1 MNEIKK
7 NIESNS
13 ETALNYEISNSFNG
27 NNLPQ
32 RLKTNQGTKESE
44 LDEEFAIEKLNIYLM
59 SKQYKEAIKFI
70 EKKAKGID
78 DHLYNYLLFDIKI
91 KCFYK
96 IIKNKLSSYKYR
108 NKTILY
114 SPDMKISIFLEKMY
128 QKMIIYFKEI
138 IELLYL
144 EECNE
149 QLKEKLLQNY
159 CEGLYLLA
167 KFHKIKNQPQ
177 DAISYLSISHSM
189 LKTYI
194 DKCKDPNTY
203 HIYQKIIILLISL
216 LIEDYSFYT
225 AVEFNILCLKL
236 CIKEL
241 FIRNK
246 TEKGINMNNLPYI
259 IKKNY
264 KDVFQNINLS
274 LFFMGICYENL
285 GQLKN
290 ALDAYKQASWFITK
304 FYDESNSKFIEVI
317 QGTEIIASK
326 YNDFILEK
334 IKNRDSELEKM
345 EKERIK
351 RQLDYERLR
360 QLNKISSGIIYDL
373 EKYPRISNFL
383 ENEIQLNKSVQPVTI
398 SSHFFDPLNRL
409 EKSREN
415 NKSHSTIKMLDTFV
429 LYNDLL
435 SKDYQKYINNI
446 RGLNFNKFDKDSL
459 EKLDKYN
466 QNLILDKN
474 IILEKKKK
482 NLKTQFEQN
491 LASKINKYIKKDNSE
506 HKKLFNNNNNSEELY
521 FFKRKQSLFDGID
534 RLDKSSSNSTLA
546 ISSRTININKFP
558 NKIKIKNKEKSK
570 SIIYLRN
577 DKNKNNIIF
586 KSYYP
591 NKIKRYPLTNSFVFN
606 NSFKKKVDFLE
617 KMDNREIKFQKD
629 LLYLKKVES
638 RILKDVENEEDSTV
652 RGINDANFSFNLIKE
667 KVYEKYKNSKLLYDS
682 SPSYR
687 MDLIDKINLEKSKI
701 QESIINGLSA
711 KKLDKL
717 KSLDKNMVVKR
728 NEQFN
733 RLIHYNYSG
742 NFKKID
748 NKIFEQN
755 IQNVGNVNNSFLS
768 SLDKDLINFQK
779 KEQFLF
785 NTKNSIK
792 LYK

>member
-1 MNEIKK
+1 MNEINK
-7 NIESNS
+7 NFENNS
-13 ETALNYEISNSFNG
+13 ETTLKYEFANSLNG
-27 NNLPQ
+27 NNLVQ
-32 RLKTNQGTKESE
+32 RLKTNQVTKESE
-44 LDEEFAIEKLNIYLM
+44 MDEEFAIEKLNLYLM

-70 EKKAKGID
+70 DKKAKGID

-91 KCFYK
+91 KSFNK
-96 IIKNKLSSYKYR
+96 IIKNKLSTYKYK
-108 NKTILY
+108 NKTIIY
-114 SPDMKISIFLEKMY
+114 SPDMKISIILEKMF

-138 IELLYL
+138 IEILYM
-144 EECNE
+144 EDCNE
-149 QLKEKLLQNY
+149 PLKEKLLQNY

-373 EKYPRISNFL
+373 EKYPKISNFL

-577 DKNKNNIIF
+577 DKTKNNIIF

-638 RILKDVENEEDSTV
+638 RILKDVEKENDCTV
-652 RGINDANFSFNLIKE
+652 KGIKEANFSFNLIKE
-667 KVYEKYKNSKLLYDS
+667 KVYEKYKNSKLLFDS
-682 SPSYR
+682 SPSYKID
-687 MDLIDKINLEKSKI
+687 MIDKINIEKNKI
-701 QESIINGLSA
+701 QQSIINGLNA
-711 KKLDKL
+711 KNLNKL
-717 KSLDKNMVVKR
+717 KSLDKKIVVKR

-733 RLIHYNYSG
+733 KLIHYNYSG
-742 NFKKID
+742 NLKKID
-748 NKIFEQN
+748 NKIFEKN

-768 SLDKDLINFQK
+768 SLDKDLINYQK
-779 KEQFLF
+779 KEEFLF
-785 NTKNSIK
+785 NSKNNIK
-792 LYK
+792 

>member
-1 MNEIKK
+1 MNEINK
-7 NIESNS
+7 NFENNS
-13 ETALNYEISNSFNG
+13 ETTLKYEFANSLNG
-27 NNLPQ
+27 NNLVQ
-32 RLKTNQGTKESE
+32 RLKTNQVTKESE
-44 LDEEFAIEKLNIYLM
+44 MDEEFAIEKLNLYLM

-70 EKKAKGID
+70 DKKAKGID

-91 KCFYK
+91 KSFNK
-96 IIKNKLSSYKYR
+96 IIKNKLSTYKYK
-108 NKTILY
+108 NKTIIY
-114 SPDMKISIFLEKMY
+114 SPDMKISIILEKMF

-138 IELLYL
+138 IEILYM
-144 EECNE
+144 EDCNE
-149 QLKEKLLQNY
+149 PLKEKLLQNY

-373 EKYPRISNFL
+373 EKYPKISNFL

-638 RILKDVENEEDSTV
+638 RILKDVEKENDCTV
-652 RGINDANFSFNLIKE
+652 KGIKEANFSFNLIKE
-667 KVYEKYKNSKLLYDS
+667 KVYEKYKNSKLLFDS
-682 SPSYR
+682 SPSYKID
-687 MDLIDKINLEKSKI
+687 MIDKINIEKNKI
-701 QESIINGLSA
+701 QQSIINGLNA
-711 KKLDKL
+711 KNLNKL
-717 KSLDKNMVVKR
+717 KSLDKKIVVKR

-733 RLIHYNYSG
+733 KLIHYNYSG
-742 NFKKID
+742 NFKKVD
-748 NKIFEQN
+748 NIIFEKN
-755 IQNVGNVNNSFLS
+755 IQNINNVNNSFLS
-768 SLDKDLINFQK
+768 SLDKDLINYQK
-779 KEQFLF
+779 KEEFLF
-785 NTKNSIK
+785 NSKNNIK
-792 LYK
+792 

>member
-1 MNEIKK
+1 MNEINK
-7 NIESNS
+7 NKESNFES
-13 ETALNYEISNSFNG
+13 TLNYEFTNSLSGSN
-27 NNLPQ
+27 LAQ
-32 RLKTNQGTKESE
+32 KLKSNQGTKESE
-44 LDEEFAIEKLNIYLM
+44 LEEEFAMEKLNLYLM

-70 EKKAKGID
+70 EKKGKGVD
-78 DHLYNYLLFDIKI
+78 DNLYNYLLFDIKI
-91 KCFYK
+91 KCFFK
-96 IIKNKLSSYKYR
+96 IIKNKLSTYKYR
-108 NKTILY
+108 DKTILY
-114 SPDMKISIFLEKMY
+114 SPDMKTSIILEKMY

-138 IELLYL
+138 IDLLYI

-177 DAISYLSISHSM
+177 DAVSYLSISNSM

-194 DKCKDPNTY
+194 DKCKDPYTY
-203 HIYQKIIILLISL
+203 HIYQKIILLLISL

-225 AVEFNILCLKL
+225 AVEFNILCFKL

-246 TEKGINMNNLPYI
+246 TEKGININNLPYI
-259 IKKNY
+259 IKRNY
-264 KDVFQNINLS
+264 RDIIQNINLC

-290 ALDAYKQASWFITK
+290 AVDSYKQACWFITK
-304 FYDESNSKFIEVI
+304 FYFESNSKFFEVI

-326 YNDFILEK
+326 YNEFLLEK
-334 IKNRDSELEKM
+334 IRNRDSELEKI
-345 EKERIK
+345 EKEKIK
-351 RQLDYERLR
+351 KQLDYERLK

-373 EKYPRISNFL
+373 ERYPRISNFL
-383 ENEIQLNKSVQPVTI
+383 ENEIQLNKSVQPITI

-409 EKSREN
+409 ERSRDN

-446 RGLNFNKFDKDSL
+446 RGLNFNKIDKDSL

-482 NLKTQFEQN
+482 NLKRQFEQN
-491 LASKINKYIKKDNSE
+491 LASKINKYIKKDNSD
-506 HKKLFNNNNNSEELY
+506 HKLFNPNNNSEELY

-534 RLDKSSSNSTLA
+534 KLDKSSSNSTLA
-546 ISSRTININKFP
+546 ISARTINIHKLSSKKKN
-558 NKIKIKNKEKSK
+558 KNKENSK
-570 SIIYLRN
+570 SMIYFRN
-577 DKNKNNIIF
+577 DKKKNNILY

-591 NKIKRYPLTNSFVFN
+591 NKIKRYPLTNSFIFN

-638 RILKDVENEEDSTV
+638 RILKDVEKENDCTV
-652 RGINDANFSFNLIKE
+652 KGINDANFSFNLIKE
-667 KVYEKYKNSKLLYDS
+667 KVYEKFNTSKLLYES
-682 SPSYR
+682 SPSYKI
-687 MDLIDKINLEKSKI
+687 DLLDKINLEKNKI
-701 QESIINGLSA
+701 QESIINGLNA
-711 KKLDKL
+711 KKLNKL

-733 RLIHYNYSG
+733 KLIHYNYSG
-742 NFKKID
+742 NLKKID
-748 NKIFEQN
+748 NKIFEKN

-768 SLDKDLINFQK
+768 SLEKDLINYQK
-779 KEQFLF
+779 KEKFLF
-785 NTKNSIK
+785 EAKNNINYINK
-792 LYK
+792 

>member
-1 MNEIKK
+1 MNEINK
-7 NIESNS
+7 NFENNS
-13 ETALNYEISNSFNG
+13 ETTLKYEFANSLNG
-27 NNLPQ
+27 NNLVQ
-32 RLKTNQGTKESE
+32 RLKTNQVTKESE
-44 LDEEFAIEKLNIYLM
+44 MDEEFAIEKLNLYLM

-70 EKKAKGID
+70 DKKAKGID

-91 KCFYK
+91 KSFNK
-96 IIKNKLSSYKYR
+96 IIKNKLSTYKYK
-108 NKTILY
+108 NKTIIY
-114 SPDMKISIFLEKMY
+114 SPDMKISIILEKMF

-138 IELLYL
+138 IEILYM
-144 EECNE
+144 EDCNE
-149 QLKEKLLQNY
+149 PLKEKLLQNY

-373 EKYPRISNFL
+373 EKYPKISNFL

-409 EKSREN
+409 EKSKEN

-577 DKNKNNIIF
+577 DKTKNNIIF

-638 RILKDVENEEDSTV
+638 RILKDVEKENDCTV
-652 RGINDANFSFNLIKE
+652 KGIKEANFSFNLIKE
-667 KVYEKYKNSKLLYDS
+667 KVYEKYKNSKLLFDS
-682 SPSYR
+682 SPSYKID
-687 MDLIDKINLEKSKI
+687 MIDKINIEKNKI
-701 QESIINGLSA
+701 QQSIINGLNA
-711 KKLDKL
+711 KNLNKL
-717 KSLDKNMVVKR
+717 KSLDKKIVVKR

-733 RLIHYNYSG
+733 KLIHYNYSG
-742 NFKKID
+742 NFKKVD
-748 NKIFEQN
+748 NIIFEKN
-755 IQNVGNVNNSFLS
+755 IQNINNVNNSFLS
-768 SLDKDLINFQK
+768 SLDKDLINYQK
-779 KEQFLF
+779 KEEFLF
-785 NTKNSIK
+785 NSKNNIK
-792 LYK
+792 

>member
-1 MNEIKK
+1 MNEINK
-7 NIESNS
+7 NFENNS
-13 ETALNYEISNSFNG
+13 ETTLKYEFANSLNG
-27 NNLPQ
+27 NNLVQ
-32 RLKTNQGTKESE
+32 RLKTNQVTKESE
-44 LDEEFAIEKLNIYLM
+44 MDEEFAIEKLNLYLM

-70 EKKAKGID
+70 DKKAKGID

-91 KCFYK
+91 KSFNK
-96 IIKNKLSSYKYR
+96 IIKNKLSTYKYK
-108 NKTILY
+108 NKTIIY
-114 SPDMKISIFLEKMY
+114 SPDMKISIILEKMF

-138 IELLYL
+138 IEILYM
-144 EECNE
+144 EDCNE
-149 QLKEKLLQNY
+149 PLKEKLLQNY

-373 EKYPRISNFL
+373 EKYPKISNFL
-383 ENEIQLNKSVQPVTI
+383 ENEIQLNKSIQPVTI

-577 DKNKNNIIF
+577 DKTKNNIIF

-638 RILKDVENEEDSTV
+638 RILKDVEKENDCTV
-652 RGINDANFSFNLIKE
+652 KGIKEANFSFNLIKE
-667 KVYEKYKNSKLLYDS
+667 KVYEKYKNSKLLFDS
-682 SPSYR
+682 SPSYKID
-687 MDLIDKINLEKSKI
+687 MIDKINIEKNKI
-701 QESIINGLSA
+701 QQSIINGLNA
-711 KKLDKL
+711 KNLNKL
-717 KSLDKNMVVKR
+717 KSLDKKIVVKR

-733 RLIHYNYSG
+733 KLIHYNYSG
-742 NFKKID
+742 NFKKVD
-748 NKIFEQN
+748 NIIFEKN
-755 IQNVGNVNNSFLS
+755 IQNINNVNNSFLS
-768 SLDKDLINFQK
+768 SLDKDLINYQK
-779 KEQFLF
+779 KEEFLF
-785 NTKNSIK
+785 NSKNNIK
-792 LYK
+792 

>member
-1 MNEIKK
+1 MNEINK
-7 NIESNS
+7 NFENNS
-13 ETALNYEISNSFNG
+13 ETTLKYEFANSLNG
-27 NNLPQ
+27 NNLVQ
-32 RLKTNQGTKESE
+32 RLKTNQVTKESE
-44 LDEEFAIEKLNIYLM
+44 MDEEFAIEKLNLYLM

-70 EKKAKGID
+70 DKKAKGID

-91 KCFYK
+91 KSFNK
-96 IIKNKLSSYKYR
+96 IIKNKLSTYKYK
-108 NKTILY
+108 NKTIIY
-114 SPDMKISIFLEKMY
+114 SPDMKISIILEKMF

-138 IELLYL
+138 IEILYM
-144 EECNE
+144 EDCNE
-149 QLKEKLLQNY
+149 PLKEKLLQNY

-373 EKYPRISNFL
+373 EKYPKISNFL
-383 ENEIQLNKSVQPVTI
+383 ENEIQLNKSIQPVTI

-577 DKNKNNIIF
+577 DKTKNNIIF

-638 RILKDVENEEDSTV
+638 RILKDVEKENDCTV
-652 RGINDANFSFNLIKE
+652 KGIKEANFSFNLIKE
-667 KVYEKYKNSKLLYDS
+667 KVYEKYKNSKLLFDS
-682 SPSYR
+682 SPSYKNN
-687 MDLIDKINLEKSKI
+687 MIDKNKIKKNKI
-701 QESIINGLSA
+701 QQSIINGLNA
-711 KKLDKL
+711 KNLNKL
-717 KSLDKNMVVKR
+717 KSLDKKIVVKR

-733 RLIHYNYSG
+733 KLIHYNYSG
-742 NFKKID
+742 NFKKVD
-748 NKIFEQN
+748 NIIFEKN
-755 IQNVGNVNNSFLS
+755 IQNINNVNNSFLS
-768 SLDKDLINFQK
+768 SLDKDLINYQK
-779 KEQFLF
+779 KEEFLF
-785 NTKNSIK
+785 NSKNNIK
-792 LYK
+792 

>member
-1 MNEIKK
+1 MNEINK
-7 NIESNS
+7 NFENNS
-13 ETALNYEISNSFNG
+13 ETTLKYEFANSLNG
-27 NNLPQ
+27 NNLVQ
-32 RLKTNQGTKESE
+32 RLKTNQVTKESE
-44 LDEEFAIEKLNIYLM
+44 MDEEFAIEKLNLYLM

-70 EKKAKGID
+70 DKKAKGID

-91 KCFYK
+91 KSFNK
-96 IIKNKLSSYKYR
+96 IIKNKLSTYKYK
-108 NKTILY
+108 NKTIIY
-114 SPDMKISIFLEKMY
+114 SPDMKISIILEKMF

-138 IELLYL
+138 IEILYM
-144 EECNE
+144 EDCNE
-149 QLKEKLLQNY
+149 PLKEKLLQNY

-373 EKYPRISNFL
+373 EKYPKISNFL

-577 DKNKNNIIF
+577 DKTKNNIIF

-638 RILKDVENEEDSTV
+638 RILKDVEKENDCTV
-652 RGINDANFSFNLIKE
+652 KGIKEANFSFNLIKE
-667 KVYEKYKNSKLLYDS
+667 KVYEKYKNSKLLFDS
-682 SPSYR
+682 SPSYKID
-687 MDLIDKINLEKSKI
+687 MIDKINIEKNKI
-701 QESIINGLSA
+701 QQSIINGLNA
-711 KKLDKL
+711 KNLNKL
-717 KSLDKNMVVKR
+717 KSLDKKIVVKR

-733 RLIHYNYSG
+733 KLIHYNYSG
-742 NFKKID
+742 NFKKVD
-748 NKIFEQN
+748 NIIFEKN
-755 IQNVGNVNNSFLS
+755 IQNINNVNNSFLS
-768 SLDKDLINFQK
+768 SLDKDLINYQK
-779 KEQFLF
+779 KEEFLF
-785 NTKNSIK
+785 NSKNNIK
-792 LYK
+792 

>member
-1 MNEIKK
+1 MNEINK
-7 NIESNS
+7 NFENNS
-13 ETALNYEISNSFNG
+13 ETTLKYEFANSLNG
-27 NNLPQ
+27 NNLVQ
-32 RLKTNQGTKESE
+32 RLKTNQVTKESE
-44 LDEEFAIEKLNIYLM
+44 MDEEFAIEKLNLYLM

-70 EKKAKGID
+70 DKKAKGID

-91 KCFYK
+91 KSFNK
-96 IIKNKLSSYKYR
+96 IIKNKLSTYKYK
-108 NKTILY
+108 NKTIIY
-114 SPDMKISIFLEKMY
+114 SPDMKISIILEKMF

-138 IELLYL
+138 IEILYM
-144 EECNE
+144 EDCNE
-149 QLKEKLLQNY
+149 PLKEKLLQNY

-373 EKYPRISNFL
+373 EKYPKISNFL

-482 NLKTQFEQN
+482 NLKRQFEQN

-638 RILKDVENEEDSTV
+638 RILKDVEKENDCTV
-652 RGINDANFSFNLIKE
+652 KGIKEANFSFNLIKE
-667 KVYEKYKNSKLLYDS
+667 KVYEKYKNSKLLFDS
-682 SPSYR
+682 SPSYKID
-687 MDLIDKINLEKSKI
+687 MIDKINIEKNKI
-701 QESIINGLSA
+701 QQSIINGLNA
-711 KKLDKL
+711 KNLNKL
-717 KSLDKNMVVKR
+717 KSLDKKIVVKR

-733 RLIHYNYSG
+733 KLIHYNYSG
-742 NFKKID
+742 NFKKVD
-748 NKIFEQN
+748 NIIFEKN
-755 IQNVGNVNNSFLS
+755 IQNINNVNNSFLS
-768 SLDKDLINFQK
+768 SLDKDLINYQK
-779 KEQFLF
+779 KEEFLF
-785 NTKNSIK
+785 NSKNNIK
-792 LYK
+792 